1 MTIAIKRVYDQP
13 ESSDGFRVLVDRLW
27 PRGLTKEKAALDLW
41 SKDIAPSTELREEF
55 NHRPEKFAEFKK
67 HYRLELSKNPALAAF
82 RKELKRPKV
91 TLLFAAR
98 DPKINHA
105 AVLAEYLKKSAK
117 RSPRTKIAPAKKNRQ
132 AATRRRS
139 R

>member
-1 MTIAIKRVYDQP
+1 MPSQPRLTIKRVYDPP
-13 ESSDGFRVLVDRLW
+13 ERSDGFRVLVDRLW

-41 SKDIAPSTELREEF
+41 AKDIAPSTALREEF
-55 NHRPEKFAEFKK
+55 NHKPEKFAEFKK
-67 HYRLELSKNPALAAF
+67 HYRLELSKNPALAVF

-91 TLLFAAR
+91 TLLFGAR

-105 AVLAEYLKKSAK
+105 AVLAEYLGSAK
-117 RSPRTKIAPAKKNRQ
+117 AKEPPAKTLPQ
-132 AATRRRS
+132 AAARRRS

>member
-1 MTIAIKRVYDQP
+1 MIIAVKRVYDP
-13 ESSDGFRVLVDRLW
+13 PKPSDGFRVLVDRLW

-41 SKDIAPSTELREEF
+41 AKDVAPSPELRREF
-55 NHRPEKFAEFKK
+55 NHKPERFAEFKK
-67 HYRLELSKNPALAAF
+67 HYRLELSRNPALASF

-91 TLLFAAR
+91 TLLFGAH

-105 AVLAEYLKKSAK
+105 MVLADYLKQSAK
-117 RSPRTKIAPAKKNRQ
+117 RAASKKKAAPGKKRQ
-132 AATRRRS
+132 AAARRRS

>member
-1 MTIAIKRVYDQP
+1 MTIAIKRVYDP
-13 ESSDGFRVLVDRLW
+13 PKPSDGFRVLVDRLW

-41 SKDIAPSTELREEF
+41 AKDIAPSTELREEF
-55 NHRPEKFAEFKK
+55 NHRPEKFAEFKR

-82 RKELKRPKV
+82 RRELKRPRV
-91 TLLFAAR
+91 TLLFGAR

-105 AVLAEYLKKSAK
+105 AVLAEYLRQGAGATCKMPPKK
-117 RSPRTKIAPAKKNRQ
+117 PRQ
-132 AATRRRS
+132 ARARVRS